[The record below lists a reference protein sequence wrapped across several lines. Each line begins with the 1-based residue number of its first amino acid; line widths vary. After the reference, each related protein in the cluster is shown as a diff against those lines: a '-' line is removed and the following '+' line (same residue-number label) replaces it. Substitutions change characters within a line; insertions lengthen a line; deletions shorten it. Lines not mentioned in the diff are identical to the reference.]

1 VNVRLSF
8 HNVLMIVAIA
18 VLGILVLRMAA
29 KTGLR
34 NVPVVGQVLATGA
47 TA

>member
-1 VNVRLSF
+1 VNVRLSL
-8 HNVLMIVAIA
+8 HNVLMIGAVA
-18 VLGILVLRMAA
+18 VLFILALRMAA

-34 NVPVVGQVLATGA
+34 NVPVLGQVVATGA